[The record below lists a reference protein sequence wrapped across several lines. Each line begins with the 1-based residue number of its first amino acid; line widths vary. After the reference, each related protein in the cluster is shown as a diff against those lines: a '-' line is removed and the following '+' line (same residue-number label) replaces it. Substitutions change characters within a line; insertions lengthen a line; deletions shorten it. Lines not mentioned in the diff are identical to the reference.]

1 LQRVIAKFIFLSS
14 GLFMGWSLGANDAA
28 NIFGTAVGTKMVRFT
43 TAAIISSVFIVL
55 GAVLSGYGTTDT
67 LGALGEIKALPGA
80 FIVALASAATIMWMT
95 KTGLP
100 VSTSQAIVGA
110 ILGWNIFSGMATD
123 CSVLYRIVGAWLFT
137 PVLAAI
143 FSVMLYFLFKYIL
156 ENVKIH
162 MFRLDWII
170 KLCLLLAGAFGSFS
184 LGMNNIANV
193 VGVFTASSP
202 FFDIK
207 IGDLFV
213 FSAAQQL
220 LFLGGIS
227 IALGV
232 ITFSKKVMMTVGS
245 SIYKLSPV
253 TALIV
258 VLSSSLVLFLFAS
271 EGLRM
276 WLLSSGLPAFP
287 LVPVSQSQGV
297 VGAIF
302 GIGLAKGGGNVNT
315 ELLGKIFV
323 GWLLTPLSAG
333 ILCLVSLYIM
343 QNVFM
348 QNVIF

>member
-1 LQRVIAKFIFLSS
+1 VIAKFIFLSS

-28 NIFGTAVGTKMVRFT
+28 NIFGTAVGTKMVKFT

-80 FIVALASAATIMWMT
+80 FIVAFASAATIMWMT

-100 VSTSQAIVGA
+100 VSTSQAIVGS
-110 ILGWNIFSGMATD
+110 ILGWNIFSGMTTD
-123 CSVLYRIVGAWLFT
+123 YSVLYRIAGAWLFT

-143 FSVMLYFLFKYIL
+143 FSVMFYFLFKYIL

-162 MFRLDWII
+162 MFHLDWII
-170 KLCLLLAGAFGSFS
+170 KLCLLLAGAFGSYS

-193 VGVFTASSP
+193 VGVFTASAP
-202 FFDIK
+202 FIDIR

-213 FSAAQQL
+213 FTSTQQL

-253 TALIV
+253 TAPDRCFIKLTGFV
-258 VLSSSLVLFLFAS
+258 LFAS
-271 EGLRM
+271 EG
-276 WLLSSGLPAFP
+276 
-287 LVPVSQSQGV
+287 
-297 VGAIF
+297 
-302 GIGLAKGGGNVNT
+302 
-315 ELLGKIFV
+315 
-323 GWLLTPLSAG
+323 
-333 ILCLVSLYIM
+333 
-343 QNVFM
+343 
-348 QNVIF
+348 